1 MDVELYLQRINYRGS
16 LVPNLDTL
24 RSLHRAHMF
33 SVPFENLDMH
43 LGRTIVLDEELFY
56 EKIVGRKR
64 GGFCY
69 ELNGLF
75 AALLRDI
82 GYDVTTL
89 SARVADGDSLGPDFD
104 HMCLLVQ
111 FEARWLVDVG
121 FGESFVE
128 PLLLDSTDVQVQ
140 RSVAYRIDNDGGNW
154 TLWRKKDGQGEER
167 QYVFTTQPRQL
178 ADFSAMC
185 HIQQTSPQSHFTQK
199 RICSVATTKGRI
211 SLSDDKLIISSD
223 HERQERDLSANEYTS
238 ALATHFGMD
247 LHLARTLR

>member
-33 SVPFENLDMH
+33 SVPFENLDIH

-128 PLLLDSTDVQVQ
+128 PLLLIRQMCKYSAVLRIESTMMAAIGLCGERKTVREKSVSTYSQ
-140 RSVAYRIDNDGGNW
+140 RNLASSRIF
-154 TLWRKKDGQGEER
+154 LLC
-167 QYVFTTQPRQL
+167 V
-178 ADFSAMC
+178 
-185 HIQQTSPQSHFTQK
+185 TSSK
-199 RICSVATTKGRI
+199 RRPSRI
-211 SLSDDKLIISSD
+211 SHRSESVQS
-223 HERQERDLSANEYTS
+223 
-238 ALATHFGMD
+238 
-247 LHLARTLR
+247 LRPKAESIFPTTN